1 MKRKIFALF
10 LVVATVFLGSC
21 SREARL
27 EHCELGILL
36 PDAFREYDP
45 QGAFDAA
52 YACDNTIVG
61 MTRVSF
67 EAAALD
73 GIASTLEARQF
84 ASVYKTGY
92 GHDGRIRNY
101 ADVPYYSYTVD
112 GNVASLTYY
121 HTFYKT
127 PYAFYI
133 ITFITPT
140 KGGVSSTNLLKLTEN
155 VYLIQDK

>member
-1 MKRKIFALF
+1 MKRRIFVLF
-10 LVVATVFLGSC
+10 LILATVFLGSC

-36 PDAFREYDP
+36 PDEFREYDP
-45 QGAFDAA
+45 QGAYDAA

-61 MTRVSF
+61 MTRISF

-73 GIASTLEARQF
+73 GVASTLEVSKF
-84 ASVYKTGY
+84 ASIYKTGY
-92 GHDGRIRNY
+92 GHEGRVRY
-101 ADVPYYSYTVD
+101 YGDVPYYSYTVD
-112 GNVASLTYY
+112 TDTASLTYY
-121 HTFYKT
+121 HTFFKT
-127 PYAFYI
+127 PYAYYI

-140 KGGVSSTNLLKLTEN
+140 KGGVSSTNLLNLTKN